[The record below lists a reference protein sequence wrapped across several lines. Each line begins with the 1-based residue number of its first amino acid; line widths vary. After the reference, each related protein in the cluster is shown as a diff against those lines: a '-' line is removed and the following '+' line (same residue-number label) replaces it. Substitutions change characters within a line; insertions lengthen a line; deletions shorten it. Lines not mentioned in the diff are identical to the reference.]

1 MLGEFMSRYD
11 AVTQLPGSPEAE
23 QNLQAQ
29 AWQQMRDP
37 AVIVDRQGVILA
49 SNDSFEA
56 LLPDRAPSSA
66 QGLPRLA
73 EALGDGPGPK
83 IETRWLLETLE
94 TQGSLGGFEVSL
106 SFPSG
111 GSITLEGQACAL
123 SGAGARRYAM
133 VWRDVSGRSRHE
145 QALSR

>member
-1 MLGEFMSRYD
+1 MSRYD

-73 EALGDGPGPK
+73 EAAAIEEAADAPQSLPLPGP
-83 IETRWLLETLE
+83 LG
-94 TQGSLGGFEVSL
+94 QGRKS
-106 SFPSG
+106 
-111 GSITLEGQACAL
+111 AL
-123 SGAGARRYAM
+123 RPVAGARAGIARA
-133 VWRDVSGRSRHE
+133 GR
-145 QALSR
+145 